1 MTSRPT
7 LNLAPGTLIERRY
20 EIKRHLG
27 DGGMGTVYL
36 AWQRALKRDVAIKFV
51 PLIVKPGGLDPEE
64 LFLKEVEVQAK
75 LKHPNIVEALD
86 GGVLEREN
94 KSAEPIGFLVME
106 FVDGMSLRHKM
117 VERPRERL
125 FAMVVLSQ
133 IATGLSVMH
142 SARILHRDLK
152 PENVMVTPGLKVK
165 ITDMGN
171 ARITGSSKYLTI
183 NPRPVG
189 TLHYMPFEQL
199 MNTGMDETVDTFAL
213 GVIAFE
219 MLAGYHPRARDL
231 DGLPSRQEVLGPM
244 LAQEPMPDIGK
255 VAPDLP
261 HPVREILNRALGHK
275 PDDRPSA
282 HAMVHV
288 FLDYLEELRATK
300 ERGGAPLVG
309 GNAAVVGAPP
319 AKTPKGTVKMGQVE
333 ASAMLSAQET
343 EEVDMARYIAEQAR
357 LAPPPAPPPPG
368 QPISTHVI
376 GERGR
381 HGTLKH
387 STVNPQSDPHP
398 MAGAP
403 RPNPLGAGPNVAQ
416 PNVAQPNVA
425 QPHGAPKKSKWTLA
439 GLALLGLLCGGVGF
453 GIFYAVDV
461 LTARPASSARPS
473 ETQPAP
479 STSTSRPETTQTQR
493 PDGGGK

>member
-1 MTSRPT
+1 MTPRPT

-51 PLIVKPGGLDPEE
+51 PLIVKPGALDPEE

-94 KSAEPIGFLVME
+94 KNAEPIGFLVME
-106 FVDGMSLRHKM
+106 FVDGMSLRFKM
-117 VERPRERL
+117 AERPRERL

-152 PENVMVTPGLKVK
+152 PENVMVTAGLKVK

-219 MLAGYHPRARDL
+219 MLVGYHPRARDL
-231 DGLPSRQEVLGPM
+231 DGLPTRQEVLGPM
-244 LAQEPMPDIGK
+244 LAREPMPDIGQA
-255 VAPDLP
+255 APDLP
-261 HPVREILNRALGHK
+261 HAVRETLTRALSHQ
-275 PDDRPSA
+275 PEDRPSA
-282 HAMVHV
+282 QSMVHV
-288 FLDYLEELRATK
+288 FLDYLEELRAAK
-300 ERGGAPLVG
+300 ERSGSP
-309 GNAAVVGAPP
+309 AAVVGGPP
-319 AKTPKGTVKMGQVE
+319 AKTPKGTVKMGQIE
-333 ASAMLSAQET
+333 ARAMLSAQET
-343 EEVDMARYIAEQAR
+343 EEVDMARYIAEQTR

-368 QPISTHVI
+368 ELRVGGPTSTHVI

-387 STVNPQSDPHP
+387 ATVNPQSDPHP
-398 MAGAP
+398 MAAAP
-403 RPNPLGAGPNVAQ
+403 VPNPVPMAATP
-416 PNVAQPNVA
+416 
-425 QPHGAPKKSKWTLA
+425 PKKSKWTFA
-439 GLALLGLLCGGVGF
+439 GLALLGLLCGGIGF

-461 LTARPASSARPS
+461 LTARPTSSAQPS
-473 ETQPAP
+473 GTQPAP
-479 STSTSRPETTQTQR
+479 STSTSTSQPETIPTQR
-493 PDGGGK
+493 PGGGGK